1 MRVIFAL
8 LIALV
13 GVNVALSIINS
24 PFVEK
29 LQERNESLEKLSQD
43 L

>member
-1 MRVIFAL
+1 MRVVFGI

-24 PFVEK
+24 PLVDK